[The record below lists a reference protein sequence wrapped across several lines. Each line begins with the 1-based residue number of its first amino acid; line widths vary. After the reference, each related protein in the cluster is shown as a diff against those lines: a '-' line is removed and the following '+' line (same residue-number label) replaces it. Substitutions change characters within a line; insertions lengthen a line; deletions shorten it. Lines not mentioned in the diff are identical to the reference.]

1 LVKIILTTRPTHD
14 VPVSYLHS
22 FSKELVEILRS
33 SKDFHITN
41 LEGPDATRHNFE
53 QHIKQ
58 EKPGLI
64 FLNGHGTRWTVE
76 GHDDEVIL
84 DKENISLSKG
94 SIIYAISCDSLD
106 DLGELSIKKGVR
118 AFVGYRASFMLIKDP
133 SRLATPNKDK
143 NALPFKRVCLILI
156 NALVY
161 GRKVSDAVQT
171 TKQEYKEL
179 IRSYGSADDD
189 PFGDAPL
196 IRFALTWNH
205 EFLDFCGD
213 PDACFV

>member
-1 LVKIILTTRPTHD
+1 

-22 FSKELVEILRS
+22 FSKEIVEILRN
-33 SKDFHITN
+33 SKEFHITN
-41 LEGPDATRHNFE
+41 LEGQQATRQNFE
-53 QHIKQ
+53 NHIIR

-64 FLNGHGTRWTVE
+64 FLNGHGSKWTVA

-84 DKENISLSKG
+84 DKENVSLAAG
-94 SIIYAISCDSLD
+94 AIIYAISCDSLEG
-106 DLGELSIKKGVR
+106 LGELSIEKGIK

-133 SRLATPNKDK
+133 SRLAAPYKDR
-143 NALPFKRVCLILI
+143 NALPFKRACFILL

-161 GRKVSDAVQT
+161 GQKVSDAVEA
-171 TKQEYKEL
+171 TKEEYKEL
-179 IRSYGSADDD
+179 IKSYGSADED

-205 EFLDFCGD
+205 EFLDFSGD